1 MPNHIIDLIIRI
13 TQKNNNAFKDI
24 EKQIKKL
31 DKTVQQA
38 NKSLDTLQ
46 STMRNV
52 NSSTHSVKDAVAST
66 STSFNKLSE
75 DVGAAGSKLRSSSEQ
90 MENTAK
96 AARDV
101 ERANQ
106 SAGRSFLGLG
116 KNAKTATSNLN
127 NAITAMIGMIGLGQ
141 AWDITVGLAIER
153 ETSEA
158 AFQMYFGKTLGKD
171 LSEFLQDYSQNTLNL
186 YSDLAEGIIG
196 IKTAARW
203 ITEEQMEELVP
214 VIDTIGIMGK
224 LLGRTHDQVRY
235 EMKSLGRALA
245 GDEWRLYTKNFEINK
260 QVLKQHGWSGNTKD
274 IEGFSAAMM
283 DALASTGDFTDLLS
297 STYGQLLLIRKGF
310 YAAGREIGESLL
322 PYIHKVTSW
331 MVEQKKKV
339 KHPRDAPK
347 LYKYLLSIG
356 VAIAVITAAY
366 WPLYIVLQ
374 TFKSIIGTIS
384 TFGRAVL
391 NLPNTIKN
399 LGGKLKDLKNKLSS
413 AKDAISGLGGKL
425 KDLKKNLSSAK
436 DAISG
441 LGGKLK
447 DFASA
452 AKGRLLGALRDLVTW
467 LKNLKWATLQAT
479 IQQWAMNLAAYANPY
494 VLIAMAIIV
503 LIGALVYLY
512 YTNEDVHNAID
523 SAWKSITKTFKE
535 AWDGIKW
542 FIEGLS
548 KVFSGEKDP
557 FEFLKQSLN
566 GFLEFLKNNPL
577 AQILLALFAPFIGL
591 PLLILVHW
599 DQIKQFFTNLPN
611 KIEGAWNSFVGYF
624 RNIWTSITQSVTNFK
639 NQFVNKWNELKAK
652 VLSIIGPFIHN
663 TIAFF
668 KLLKKDPVAAIKLL
682 KDTVVRLMSQLVT
695 KAKEEVAKLPGK
707 IYNEF
712 AKIPGKI
719 KSALNSAVQS
729 AKDFGKGILNSALG
743 ALGIH
748 SPGIIQQ
755 KTVAEF
761 ANTLKRIN
769 GLSSQARKSSAN
781 FSSNLLKG
789 MHVDDLNFSNNFS
802 SDDLK
807 VNHQYNL
814 KHDIN
819 LKYDF
824 ENVPEHIDE
833 EKLAEYMN
841 NNKTFI
847 KRLVENSYFQKIDA
861 EMKQDIRL
869 SNRRNQGV

>member
-66 STSFNKLSE
+66 STSFNKLSA
-75 DVGAAGSKLRSSSEQ
+75 DVGAADSKLRSSSEQ
-90 MENTAK
+90 MEKTAK

-101 ERANQ
+101 ERSNR

-153 ETSEA
+153 ETSEK

-171 LSEFLQDYSQNTLNL
+171 LSDFLQGYAQNTMNL
-186 YSDLAEGIIG
+186 YSELAEGVIG

-214 VIDTIGIMGK
+214 VMDTIGIMGK
-224 LLGRTHDQVRY
+224 LLGRTPDQVRY

-260 QVLKQHGWSGNTKD
+260 QILKQHGWSGNPKD

-310 YAAGREIGESLL
+310 YAAGREIGETFL

-331 MVEQKKKV
+331 MVEQKENV
-339 KHPRDAPK
+339 KDPKDAPK
-347 LYKYLLSIG
+347 LYKYLLGAG
-356 VAIAVITAAY
+356 VAIAAITALY
-366 WPLYIVLQ
+366 WPLYIVWQ
-374 TFKSIIGTIS
+374 AFSGIVKGIMK
-384 TFGRAVL
+384 FGRAL
-391 NLPNTIKN
+391 LKLPDTIRKFKDKIIAAKDAIKK
-399 LGGKLKDLKNKLSS
+399 LGDKLKDLKSK
-413 AKDAISGLGGKL
+413 I
-425 KDLKKNLSSAK
+425 SSAK

-452 AKGRLLGALRDLVTW
+452 AKGRILGALRDLVTW

-494 VLIAMAIIV
+494 VIIAMAIIV

-542 FIEGLS
+542 FIDNLS
-548 KVFSGEKDP
+548 EVFSGEKDP

-577 AQILLALFAPFIGL
+577 AQILLALFAPFLIL
-591 PLLILVHW
+591 PLIILNNW
-599 DQIKQFFTNLPN
+599 DQIKQFFTELP
-611 KIEGAWNSFVGYF
+611 KDIEEAWNNFVSYF
-624 RNIWTSITQSVTNFK
+624 SNLWTDITQPFTDFQ
-639 NQFVNKWNELKAK
+639 NQFVNEWNEIEAE
-652 VLSIIGPFIHN
+652 VLSIIGPFIYN
-663 TIAFF
+663 ILAFF
-668 KLLKKDPVAAIKLL
+668 DLLENDPVAAIKLL
-682 KDTVVRLMSQLVT
+682 KDTVVKYMQQLVT
-695 KAKEEVAKLPGK
+695 NAQKEVARLPGE

-712 AKIPGKI
+712 ASIPDRI
-719 KSALNSAVQS
+719 RSALGSAVK
-729 AKDFGKGILNSALG
+729 AAEDFGRGLLNAALG
-743 ALGIH
+743 ALDRH
-748 SPGIIQQ
+748 SPGIIQRE
-755 KTVAEF
+755 TVAEF
-761 ANTLKRIN
+761 EETINRIN

-824 ENVPEHIDE
+824 KNVPSHIDE
-833 EKLAEYMN
+833 EKLAEHL
-841 NNKTFI
+841 KDRGFI
-847 KRLVENSYFQKIDA
+847 KQLVENSYFQKVDA
-861 EMKQDIRL
+861 KMKQEITL
-869 SNRRNQGV
+869 AKSRNSGVW